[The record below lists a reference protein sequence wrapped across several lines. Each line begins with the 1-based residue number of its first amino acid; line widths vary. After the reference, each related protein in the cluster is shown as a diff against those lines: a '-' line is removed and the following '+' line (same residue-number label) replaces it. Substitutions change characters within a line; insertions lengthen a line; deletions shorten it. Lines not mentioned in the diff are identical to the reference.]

1 MSEKI
6 NLQLALDFLKML
18 KEKGETEV
26 EVSVLP
32 KSLKEIAKLLG
43 YHEDDNV
50 PLTELEEYL
59 KNLRNKYD
67 TPVTLLHSDTSADV
81 TVITPDTSV
90 TFDQNINV
98 TTTDNDTISLWLDA
112 IGRTLPKLDR
122 LVKRLAAYILIR
134 NSKISE
140 EELRKELYE
149 FGKQMFNKEYTHESI
164 RQALSAVRN
173 SGLALIKRDPKTGI
187 VYWRP
192 DPEVREQ
199 ILRTY
204 ELLLKEKE
212 IREEQERVRQADFD
226 ELVRAA
232 FRFFKDFYSDR
243 VLDLFTVKAQDF
255 LVVDFQKLLSFA
267 PELAERLVEEP
278 EFVIHAFERA
288 VELFQQEEM
297 FRKPEEVKHFKVHF
311 ANLGSVIKPS
321 DIRAKHVGK
330 LVEIR
335 ALVSSSSDVMSYY
348 VKPVYVCKDDGEE
361 VRLVSE
367 SPLDP
372 IPYPDRCPRCG
383 GKNFKLSESL
393 SEKDDLQFFELQD
406 SPEDTSAGQPRRIIG
421 FVVGSQ
427 AGILQVGMRVR
438 VTAIVRERTFK
449 KGSTPVYDRVLEV
462 NHIEVLDKAM
472 SANELDE
479 RDVNEI
485 LSLKKV
491 HGDNLPAVVARSIAP
506 HIYGY
511 EREKLALAV
520 AVVSGV
526 KTPAK
531 SRPHIHVL
539 LVGDP
544 GVAKTELVLDLK
556 KVAPK
561 AIFASGTHATGVG
574 LTATVRRNEF
584 KNGDYVVVGGALVL
598 ASGGVA
604 IVDEL
609 DKMKPEYRDDLH
621 TAIEQ
626 QVIPINKA
634 GITTEIKIDTTVVAT
649 ANPKGQRI
657 NFEEPVVK
665 QLNLKPTLINRFDLV
680 LVMRDNLDDDSFFDG
695 VTDHLIKI
703 NNNDSVEREI
713 PEELLRKFFAYAR
726 SLKPKFTGESHA
738 LLKKEFARLRKTY
751 SSGAF
756 PVNLRYFTAL
766 MRISEAIAK
775 LRLSEEVNVN
785 DVRLA
790 VKLLESSFK
799 DVAIDP
805 ETGKPDIGLIIVGAS
820 EEELVLRD
828 QILRFIDSMSGI
840 FPDGVPRG
848 LIIATFKEKG
858 VDPETV
864 SEFLKHLVT
873 EGTLLVPDDGKY
885 LVRR

>member
-1 MSEKI
+1 MSEGI
-6 NLQLALDFLKML
+6 NFNLVFQFLQML
-18 KEKGETEV
+18 KDLGKTEV
-26 EVSVLP
+26 KISDLP
-32 KSLKEIAKLLG
+32 KSLKKIALDLG
-43 YHEDDNV
+43 YSDDDTITVSQIEEYLNKAWEKYFPNSQFPEVSQDENKTLGNTFPISQISQDEDDNV
-50 PLTELEEYL
+50 WET
-59 KNLRNKYD
+59 
-67 TPVTLLHSDTSADV
+67 
-81 TVITPDTSV
+81 
-90 TFDQNINV
+90 IN
-98 TTTDNDTISLWLDA
+98 LWLIA
-112 IGRTLPKLDR
+112 IGRVINTADRPIKKLAIYLLLKNKELLD
-122 LVKRLAAYILIR
+122 
-134 NSKISE
+134 SD
-140 EELRKELYE
+140 LRKELSQLGTIFSRKKEPYDANTIAKAIS
-149 FGKQMFNKEYTHESI
+149 FLRTSPHVWSSKDPTTGMFVYRLKDETRKE
-164 RQALSAVRN
+164 
-173 SGLALIKRDPKTGI
+173 
-187 VYWRP
+187 
-192 DPEVREQ
+192 
-199 ILRTY
+199 ILKTY

-212 IREEQERVRQADFD
+212 IQEEQERLRNADFE

-232 FRFFKDFYSDR
+232 FAFLREFYRDG
-243 VLDLFTVKAQDF
+243 VFALFTEKPQDY
-255 LVVDFQKLLSFA
+255 LVVDYQKLVGLA
-267 PELAERLVEEP
+267 PELAERLLNEP
-278 EFVIHAFERA
+278 EVVIPAFERA
-288 VELFQQEEM
+288 VELFQEEEM
-297 FRKPEEVKHFKVHF
+297 FRKPDEIRHFKVHF
-311 ANLGSVIKPS
+311 TNLGTVLKPS

-330 LVEIR
+330 LVEIK

-348 VKPVYVCKDDGEE
+348 IKPVYVCPHDGEK
-361 VRLVSE
+361 VTLLSE
-367 SPLDP
+367 SPLKP
-372 IPYPDRCPRCG
+372 IPHPDKCPRCG
-383 GKNFKLSESL
+383 AKDMRLSESL

-406 SPEDTSAGQPRRIIG
+406 SPEDTPAGQPRRVVG
-421 FVVGSQ
+421 FVVGPQ

-438 VTAIVRERTFK
+438 ITAIVRERTFK
-449 KGSTPVYDRVLEV
+449 KGSTPTFDRILEV
-462 NHIEVLDKAM
+462 NHVEVLDKAM
-472 SANELDE
+472 SASELEE
-479 RDVNEI
+479 RDVSEI
-485 LSLKKV
+485 LNLKERY
-491 HGDNLPAVVARSIAP
+491 GDDLPVVVARSIAP
-506 HIYGY
+506 HVYGY

-520 AVVSGV
+520 AVVSGI

-544 GVAKTELVLDLK
+544 GVAKTELVMDLK

-561 AIFASGTHATGVG
+561 AIFASGTHSTGVG

-598 ASGGVA
+598 ASGGIA

-665 QLNLKPTLINRFDLV
+665 QLNLKPTLINRFDII
-680 LVMRDNLDDDSFFDG
+680 LVMKDNLDDESFFDG

-703 NNNDSVEREI
+703 NNSDSVERVI
-713 PEELLRKFFAYAR
+713 PEELLKKFFAYAR
-726 SLKPKFTGESHA
+726 GLKTKFTEEAAA
-738 LLKKEFARLRKTY
+738 LLKKEFARLRRRY

-756 PVNLRYFTAL
+756 PVNLRYFGAL

-775 LRLSEEVNVN
+775 LRLSEEVNEN
-785 DVRLA
+785 DVKLA
-790 VKLLESSFK
+790 VKLLEGSFK

-828 QILRFIDSMSGI
+828 QILRFIEAMSGV
-840 FPDGVPRG
+840 FPNGVPRG

-885 LVRR
+885 LIRR

>member
-18 KEKGETEV
+18 KEKGESEV
-26 EVSVLP
+26 EVSILP
-32 KSLKEIAKLLG
+32 KSLKEIAKSLG
-43 YHEDDNV
+43 YHENDNIS
-50 PLTELEEYL
+50 LAELEEYL

-67 TPVTLLHSDTSADV
+67 THVTLLHSDTSSDV
-81 TVITPDTSV
+81 TVTEAV
-90 TFDQNINV
+90 THVTLDQNANV
-98 TTTDNDTISLWLDA
+98 TIGDDTISLWLDA

-134 NSKISE
+134 NTKISE

-192 DPEVREQ
+192 DPDVKEQ
-199 ILRTY
+199 ILRQY

-212 IREEQERVRQADFD
+212 IQEEQERLRNADFE
-226 ELVRAA
+226 ELVRGA
-232 FRFFKDFYSDR
+232 FAFLREFYRDE
-243 VLDLFTVKAQDF
+243 VFALFTEKPQDY
-255 LVVDFQKLLSFA
+255 LVVDFQKLRSLAS
-267 PELAERLVEEP
+267 ELAERLVNEP
-278 EFVIHAFERA
+278 EVVIPAFERA
-288 VELFQQEEM
+288 VELFQEEEM
-297 FRKPEEVKHFKVHF
+297 FRKPEEVRHFKVHF
-311 ANLGSVIKPS
+311 TNLGTVLKPS

-330 LVEIR
+330 LVEIK

-348 VKPVYVCKDDGEE
+348 IKPVYVCPHDGEK
-361 VRLVSE
+361 VTLLSE
-367 SPLDP
+367 SPLKP
-372 IPYPDRCPRCG
+372 IPHPGKCPRCG
-383 GKNFKLSESL
+383 AKDVRLSESL
-393 SEKDDLQFFELQD
+393 SEKDDLQFFEIQD
-406 SPEDTSAGQPRRIIG
+406 SPEDTSAGEPRRIVG
-421 FVVGSQ
+421 FVVGHQ

-449 KGSTPVYDRVLEV
+449 KGSTPTFDRILEV
-462 NHIEVLDKAM
+462 NHVEVLDKAM
-472 SANELDE
+472 SASELEE
-479 RDVNEI
+479 RDVSEI
-485 LSLKKV
+485 LGLKERY
-491 HGDNLPAVVARSIAP
+491 GDDLPVVVARSIAP
-506 HIYGY
+506 HVYGY

-544 GVAKTELVLDLK
+544 GVAKTELVRDLK
-556 KVAPK
+556 RIAPK

-584 KNGDYVVVGGALVL
+584 KSGDYVVVGGALVL

-665 QLNLKPTLINRFDLV
+665 QLNLKPTLINRFDLI
-680 LVMRDNLDDDSFFDG
+680 LVMKDNLDDESFFDG

-703 NNNDSVEREI
+703 NNSESVERVI
-713 PEELLRKFFAYAR
+713 PEELLKKFFAYAR
-726 SLKPKFTGESHA
+726 GLKPKFTGEAAA

-756 PVNLRYFTAL
+756 PVNLRYFNAL

-775 LRLSEEVNVN
+775 LRLSEEVNEN
-785 DVRLA
+785 DVKLA
-790 VKLLESSFK
+790 VKLLEGSFK
-799 DVAIDP
+799 DVAINP

-828 QILRFIDSMSGI
+828 QILRFIEAMSGV
-840 FPDGVPRG
+840 FPNGVPRG
-848 LIIATFKEKG
+848 LILTTFKEKG